1 MSSVSSTSDWGA
13 PRRIMAHRE
22 AWQSLAR
29 AKRSEAAEHGA
40 GPGLY
45 RSLMQEALGAG
56 GGRRPG
62 SPAALCVFPQQRLQL
77 YAPGR
82 SKGWQTGPNRGPP
95 PSPPRGCNLRPRP
108 RSPPRPD
115 QSPHLPR
122 PVAPFVS
129 PASRPRCAQWPDRAG
144 HRDSLRSPPLGTATL
159 PPLTTGGKGGEHRAP
174 FLGVLLGLEGRGLFA
189 EA

>member
-45 RSLMQEALGAG
+45 RALMQETLGAGGG

-62 SPAALCVFPQQRLQL
+62 SPAALCVSSQQRLPL

-95 PSPPRGCNLRPRP
+95 PA
-108 RSPPRPD
+108 
-115 QSPHLPR
+115 PHGA
-122 PVAPFVS
+122 V
-129 PASRPRCAQWPDRAG
+129 
-144 HRDSLRSPPLGTATL
+144 T
-159 PPLTTGGKGGEHRAP
+159 
-174 FLGVLLGLEGRGLFA
+174 
-189 EA
+189 